1 MLGFNGGRVGKD
13 NPTVAG
19 ASIPGMWSSR
29 EQEVGVRAGR
39 WAGLSGVLDTY
50 PAAIG
55 YSLRA
60 LRASTTN
67 SAVVKVRRSSGSPSE
82 QDFTASQI
90 TNGELAAWVGAGNNG
105 FVTTWYDQSG
115 SANHATQTDTAKQPR
130 IVNAGVVET
139 EAGRPAIVWPLSS
152 YSLNFAVR
160 LTTIRTYILLA
171 RCSDSSLNAAP
182 FLLGDTADYHYH
194 AGGFPSTWLDG
205 SNALAAVRN
214 GDNRLNGTVTNF
226 MTTNRSTVR
235 YLFTMIHAGNAFGS
249 SLMQDRTGTG
259 RSWIGPV
266 QEVII
271 YTTDQT
277 ANRAAIEANITT
289 HYF

>member
-1 MLGFNGGRVGKD
+1 MIGFNGGLIGKA
-13 NPTVAG
+13 NLTVAG
-19 ASIPGMWSSR
+19 NSIPGVWTPR
-29 EQEVGVRAGR
+29 EQEVGVRTGR
-39 WAGLSGVLDTY
+39 WAGLAGVLDTY

-60 LRASTTN
+60 LRASTAN

-139 EAGRPAIVWPLSS
+139 ESGSPAIVWPSTS
-152 YSLNFAVR
+152 HSLTFAVR
-160 LTTIRTYILLA
+160 LTIIRTYILLA
-171 RCSDSSLNAAP
+171 RCSNSSLNSAP
-182 FLLGDTADYHYH
+182 FLLGDSSDFAYH
-194 AGGFPSTWLDG
+194 AGSSTWLDG
-205 SNALAAVRN
+205 GNAYPNVKN
-214 GDNRLNGTVTNF
+214 GDNRLNGIVTNF
-226 MTTNRSTVR
+226 LTTNRNQLR
-235 YLFTMIHAGNAFGS
+235 YIFTMVHAGTVPAS
-249 SLMQDRTGTG
+249 SLTQDRGGTS
-259 RSWIGPV
+259 RSWIGPI

>member
-1 MLGFNGGRVGKD
+1 MIGFNGGLVGKA
-13 NPTVAG
+13 NLTVA
-19 ASIPGMWSSR
+19 ANSIPGIWTPR
-29 EQEVGVRAGR
+29 EQEVGVRTSR

-60 LRASTTN
+60 LRASTAT

-139 EAGRPAIVWPLSS
+139 EAGRPAIVWPSTS
-152 YSLNFAVR
+152 HSLTFGVR
-160 LTTIRTYILLA
+160 LTAIRTYILLA
-171 RCSDSSLNAAP
+171 RCSDSSLNSAP
-182 FLLGDTADYHYH
+182 FLLGDSADFLYH
-194 AGGFPSTWLDG
+194 AGATTWLDG
-205 SNALAAVRN
+205 GYAATTVKN
-214 GDNRLNGTVTNF
+214 GDNRLNGIVTNF
-226 MTTNRSTVR
+226 TTTNRTTVR
-235 YLFTMIHAGNAFGS
+235 YIFTMIPTANTTGS

>member
-1 MLGFNGGRVGKD
+1 MIGFNGGLIGKV
-13 NPTVAG
+13 NSTIA
-19 ASIPGMWSSR
+19 ANSIPGVWTSR
-29 EQEVGVRAGR
+29 EQEIAIRTSR
-39 WAGLSGVLDTY
+39 WAGLAGVLDTY

-60 LRASTTN
+60 LRASTANT
-67 SAVVKVRRSSGSPSE
+67 AVVNVRRSSGSPPTA
-82 QDFTASQI
+82 DFTASQI

-115 SANHATQTDTAKQPR
+115 NSNHASQANTAQQPR

-139 EAGRPAIVWPLSS
+139 EAGRPAIVWPSVAH
-152 YSLNFAVR
+152 SLTFAVR

-171 RCSDSSLNAAP
+171 RCSDSSLNSAP
-182 FLLGDTADYHYH
+182 FLLGDSTEFAYH
-194 AGGFPSTWLDG
+194 AGSSTWLDG
-205 SNALAAVRN
+205 SNAYPNVRN

-226 MTTNRSTVR
+226 TTTNRNQLR
-235 YLFTMIHAGNAFGS
+235 YIFTMVHAGTAPAS
-249 SLMQDRTGTG
+249 SLTQDRGGTF
-259 RSWIGPV
+259 RSWIGPI

>member
-1 MLGFNGGRVGKD
+1 MIGSNGGLIGKA
-13 NPTVAG
+13 NLTVA
-19 ASIPGMWSSR
+19 ANSIPGIWTPR
-29 EQEVGVRAGR
+29 EQEVGVRTSR

-60 LRASTTN
+60 LRASTAN

-82 QDFTASQI
+82 QDFTPSQI
-90 TNGELAAWVGAGNNG
+90 TNGELAAWVGAGNSG

-115 SANHATQTDTAKQPR
+115 SANHATQTNTALQPR

-139 EAGRPAIVWPLSS
+139 EAGRPAIVWPSTS
-152 YSLNFAVR
+152 HSLNFAVR
-160 LTTIRTYILLA
+160 LTAIRTYILLA
-171 RCSDSSLNAAP
+171 RCSDSSQNNAP
-182 FLLGDTADYHYH
+182 FLLGDSIDFLYH
-194 AGGFPSTWLDG
+194 AGNTTWLDG
-205 SNALAAVRN
+205 GNAATVVKN
-214 GDNRLNGTVTNF
+214 GDNRLNGVVTNF
-226 MTTNRSTVR
+226 TTTNRSTVR
-235 YLFTMIHAGNAFGS
+235 YIFTMIPTANTTGS